1 MSRNG
6 FELVN
11 GRVVPRPGYGL
22 MRDGS
27 LVENPVN
34 GSLVKTPVKWFL
46 SRTLVRWFFSRTLV
60 RWFSGRNPG
69 KMVLW

>member
-22 MRDGS
+22 MQDGS
-27 LVENPVN
+27 LVENPV
-34 GSLVKTPVKWFL
+34 KWFF
-46 SRTLVRWFFSRTLV
+46 RRK
-60 RWFSGRNPG
+60 PG
-69 KMVLW
+69 KMVLK

>member
-22 MRDGS
+22 IQDGS
-27 LVENPVN
+27 LVENPVKWLN
-34 GSLVKTPVKWFL
+34 GSLEEPW
-46 SRTLVRWFFSRTLV
+46 
-60 RWFSGRNPG
+60 
-69 KMVLW
+69 